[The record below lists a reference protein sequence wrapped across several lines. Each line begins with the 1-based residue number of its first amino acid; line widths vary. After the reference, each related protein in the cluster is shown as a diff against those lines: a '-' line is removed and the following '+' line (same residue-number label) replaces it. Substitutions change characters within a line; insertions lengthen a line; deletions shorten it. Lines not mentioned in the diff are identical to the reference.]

1 MCIGI
6 PLQVLECAPGRALCG
21 DDREARWIDTR
32 LIEPPAPGDW
42 LLVFLDAAREA
53 LDTGRAAQIRDALRA
68 LQAVQAG
75 DLAALDGLFA
85 DLDRE
90 PQLPPHLQAQLPPKE
105 PNSP

>member
-6 PLQVLECAPGRALCG
+6 PLRVLECAPGRALCG
-21 DDREARWIDTR
+21 DENGVRWIDTR
-32 LIEPPAPGDW
+32 LVEPPAPGDW
-42 LLVFLDAAREA
+42 LLVFLDAAREI
-53 LDTGRAAQIRDALRA
+53 LDAGRAARIREALRA

-75 DLAALDGLFA
+75 DPAALAGLFA

-105 PNSP
+105 PT

>member
-21 DDREARWIDTR
+21 DGQDSRWIDTR

-53 LDTGRAAQIRDALRA
+53 LDAGRAAQIREALRA
-68 LQAVQAG
+68 LQAVQSG

>member
-21 DDREARWIDTR
+21 DEGGARWIDTR
-32 LIEPPAPGDW
+32 LVEPPAPGDW

-53 LDTGRAAQIRDALRA
+53 ISAERAAQVRDALRA
-68 LQAVQAG
+68 LQAVQSG

-105 PNSP
+105 PNSR

>member
-6 PLQVLECAPGRALCG
+6 PVQVLQCEANRALCADESG
-21 DDREARWIDTR
+21 TRWIDTR
-32 LIEPPAPGDW
+32 LIDPPQPGDW
-42 LLVFLDAAREA
+42 LLVFIDAAREA
-53 LDTGRAAQIRDALRA
+53 ISAERAALVRDALRA
-68 LQAVQAG
+68 LQAVQSG

-105 PNSP
+105 SNSR

>member
-6 PLQVLECAPGRALCG
+6 PVQVLQCEAGRALCSDEQG
-21 DDREARWIDTR
+21 ARWIDTR
-32 LIEPPAPGDW
+32 LIDPPQPGDW
-42 LLVFLDAAREA
+42 LLVFIDAAREA
-53 LDTGRAAQIRDALRA
+53 ISAERAAQVRDALRA
-68 LQAVQAG
+68 LQAVQSG

-105 PNSP
+105 SNSR